1 MSTNSALLLLCYGNQ
16 NSVLLYFF
24 YSFFFFISYR
34 DFIRNSPLILCLIGL
49 TFRRAM
55 RHSQS
60 LEGNWWPGKG
70 MLSQA
75 NQSLG
80 RGPKPMNPQE
90 YSSTSVAGPCGAQA
104 NIWLP
109 TRPSHI
115 GSSFAFHPLSPP
127 TAKHKQSQRN
137 SANYSPQCLGAHYDF
152 CARLCIPALSA

>member
-1 MSTNSALLLLCYGNQ
+1 METRILFFCISYTLL
-16 NSVLLYFF
+16 
-24 YSFFFFISYR
+24 FFFFFYILYR

-49 TFRRAM
+49 TFWRAM
-55 RHSQS
+55 RHSQW
-60 LEGNWWPGKG
+60 LEGNWWPGKD

-90 YSSTSVAGPCGAQA
+90 YSSTSVARPCGAQA

-152 CARLCIPALSA
+152 CARLCTPALSA